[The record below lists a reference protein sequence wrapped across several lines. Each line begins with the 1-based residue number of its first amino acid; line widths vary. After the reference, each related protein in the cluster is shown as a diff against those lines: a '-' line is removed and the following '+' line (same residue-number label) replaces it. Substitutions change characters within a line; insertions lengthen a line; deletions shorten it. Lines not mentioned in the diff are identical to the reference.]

1 MGFYLNDSVTWN
13 EHVEK
18 LVTKLQ
24 SNINLFKL
32 CRSYISTFAA
42 RQFYFQFIHSHLISG
57 IQIYLN
63 LSQKYLLDSIFLKQ
77 KSAMRIID
85 NVHRI
90 PNHLTDIRTL
100 CKAFNISPPPSLLVY
115 FNSIYGY
122 QIFNNSVPEFVSNL
136 FISVNSR
143 YPRRDIFKLN
153 PCNDIKINTSITK
166 S

>member
-1 MGFYLNDSVTWN
+1 MSQSNNTKLLGFYLSDSMTWN

-63 LSQKYLLDSIFLKQ
+63 LSQRCLLDRIFMKQ
-77 KSAMRIID
+77 KSALRIIA
-85 NVHRI
+85 NFHQI
-90 PNHLTDIRTL
+90 PNYFTDTRTL
-100 CKAFNISPPPSLLVY
+100 CTTFNILLLPSLLVY
-115 FNSIYGY
+115 FYSLYGY
-122 QIFNNSVPEFVSNL
+122 QIFSNSVPEFVSK
-136 FISVNSR
+136 FVH
-143 YPRRDIFKLN
+143 K
-153 PCNDIKINTSITK
+153 C
-166 S
+166 